1 MAWLLDKDQN
11 VKLRGLGTG
20 FIIIVGLVGLLLIGN
35 LAYQAWHF
43 RAAVTAQA
51 TAIAADVPRP
61 PATAARTAAP
71 PRTIAGQVP
80 TSPIPAEPVASPAP
94 TTAPSPV
101 LPTATAQPEA
111 TATPTAQA
119 QATIQ
124 AAQAQ
129 ATSTS
134 SAARAA
140 LTADAQTRAT
150 EGAVIDATAN
160 AIGQAVTSTSAARQ
174 TAIGATAS
182 AIIGSVIAPGGT
194 VTLADL
200 PVYAGA
206 QPISGADPAV
216 QRMVD
221 RIENYHPMPDE
232 RADVAF
238 YSLPQGATVEG
249 IATFYMNALA
259 SKGWI
264 SSGLQYIP
272 SPDGTL
278 EQGRVIWYRG
288 DQRLSVTFVTN
299 PALRE
304 STGEVGYLV
313 QRLITTERPATPE
326 SGDPE

>member
-1 MAWLLDKDQN
+1 VWLSDKDQN
-11 VKLRGLGTG
+11 VKLRGIGTALIV
-20 FIIIVGLVGLLLIGN
+20 IIGLLSLLLIGN
-35 LAYQAWHF
+35 LAYQAWRF

-61 PATAARTAAP
+61 PATASTAAP
-71 PRTIAGQVP
+71 QTIAGQAP
-80 TSPIPAEPVASPAP
+80 ATEPPAEPTAAPAP
-94 TTAPSPV
+94 TTAPSPAP
-101 LPTATAQPEA
+101 PTATATELA
-111 TATPTAQA
+111 ARATPIAGDQI
-119 QATIQ
+119 QATEE

-150 EGAVIDATAN
+150 ERAAIDATAN

-182 AIIGSVIAPGGT
+182 AIIGSVIAPDGT
-194 VTLADL
+194 VTPADL
-200 PVYAGA
+200 PVYPGA
-206 QPISGADPAV
+206 QPVSSAEPTI

-221 RIENYHPMPDE
+221 SVENYQPVPDE

-238 YSLPQGATVEG
+238 YTLPQGATVEG
-249 IATFYMNALA
+249 VATFYMNALA
-259 SKGWI
+259 DKGWI

-272 SPDGTL
+272 APDGIL

-288 DQRLSVTFVTN
+288 DQRLSITFVTN

-304 STGEVGYLV
+304 STGEAGYLV
-313 QRLITTERPATPE
+313 QRLITTEQTATPE
-326 SGDPE
+326 GDDTQ